1 VWQWQPGCQWSRAG
15 GSAGGFG
22 GPSHAAHTASRSA
35 TISSTH
41 RQLAFSALLL
51 AVTAVWGWTFVVVK
65 DAVAHYGVVS
75 FLAIRFA
82 LAAVSLAPF
91 AARRANRRTW
101 AVGIAI
107 GLVLAIAYLFQTF
120 GIRYTTATNSGLIT
134 GLFVVFAPICNRLLF
149 GVRTPRALWA
159 AVLASIVGLALLTGA
174 GADRLAFGDVLTL
187 GCAVCFGLHVALLD
201 RHARR
206 HDAAGLA
213 LGQLA
218 CAAVVFLVVWP
229 FGDPFELPTAPVWG
243 ALILTGV
250 VASAVGFYSQ
260 TAAQR
265 ELPAIRAAMILTMEP
280 AFAALFG
287 RFLAGDRLAPLQVLG
302 GVLMVG
308 ALVAA
313 NIRPTADSPA

>member
-1 VWQWQPGCQWSRAG
+1 MRAN
-15 GSAGGFG
+15 
-22 GPSHAAHTASRSA
+22 SRST
-35 TISSTH
+35 TIPTAR

-51 AVTAVWGWTFVVVK
+51 AVAAVWGWTFTVVK
-65 DAVAHYGVVS
+65 DAVAQYGVVS

-82 LAAVSLAPF
+82 LAAVTIAPF
-91 AARRANRRTW
+91 AARRADRRTW
-101 AVGIAI
+101 TLGAAI
-107 GLVLAIAYLFQTF
+107 GLVLALAYLFQTF

-159 AVLASIVGLALLTGA
+159 AVATSVVGLALLTGA
-174 GADRLAFGDVLTL
+174 GAERLAFGDVLTL
-187 GCAVCFGLHVALLD
+187 GCAVCFGLHLALLD
-201 RHARR
+201 RHAKR

-218 CAAVVFLVVWP
+218 CAAAVFLVVWP
-229 FGDPFELPTAPVWG
+229 LTDPVELPTLPVWG

-250 VASAVGFYSQ
+250 LASAVGFYSQ

-308 ALVAA
+308 ALLTA
-313 NIRPTADSPA
+313 NIRPTAASPK